1 MKQTTYLIKRIF
13 LLVSFFT
20 ACTFFVSAADFM
32 EDSICY
38 NIIGDNVV
46 EVTSRDI
53 NYSGEVIIPSSV
65 VHDGIVY
72 QVTRIGNNAFHS
84 CFDLTSVDIPE
95 GIEEIGN
102 YAFAYC
108 RKLSFVEFP
117 NSLERIDRYAFY
129 YCQNITSFYITRNVK
144 EMGWNP
150 FTGCVSVTD
159 FMCSGNNA
167 NYKSV
172 NGVLFSKDMT
182 DLVAYPP
189 ASAATTYDIPE
200 SVTSILLAAFSHSSN
215 LKQVNIPESVTWVGP
230 SAFLLCSGLE
240 SLVFPDGITYIGPSG
255 VASCTNLTYLHL
267 PANLDTIH
275 NSTVYG
281 LKSLTELTV
290 PRTVR
295 YIDNYAFNESSGL
308 KTITFEEGS
317 CLEGIG
323 QLAFDHCTSL
333 ETFDMPNTVTTMAG
347 QVFGNCTSLK
357 YAHLS
362 DNLTSM
368 GGATFWACTSLVE
381 GEIPGGVQS
390 IRNAFVNCTALKRL
404 KLGSKDSAP
413 GTTLIENSG
422 ITGCNQLERIEL
434 GANIDSLENLAL
446 MDLQNVKVFICWAST
461 PPRCNDRWSCFSPS
475 ADRLTAPLYVPKA
488 SIEAYRTA
496 YQWKDFQTI
505 VPIEDVGDVND
516 DGNISIA
523 DVTALIDILLSGQ
536 SITLPLADVNLD
548 GDISISDVT
557 DLIDRLLSNNG

>member
-1 MKQTTYLIKRIF
+1 MKQTTNLLKRIF

-20 ACTFFVSAADFM
+20 ACTLFVSAADFM

-38 NIIGDNVV
+38 NIIGDNEV
-46 EVTSRDI
+46 EVASRDI
-53 NYSGEVIIPSSV
+53 KYSGEVIIPASV
-65 VHDGIVY
+65 VHDGTVY
-72 QVTRIGNNAFHS
+72 QVTRIGNNAFNS

-95 GIEEIGN
+95 GIKEIGN

-108 RKLSFVEFP
+108 RNLSFVEFP
-117 NSLERIDRYAFY
+117 NSLEKIDLYAFY
-129 YCQNITSFYITRNVK
+129 YCQSITSFYITRNVK

-150 FTGCVSVTD
+150 FTGCLSVTD

-167 NYKSV
+167 YYKSV

-189 ASAATTYDIPE
+189 ASTATTYDIPE

-230 SAFLLCSGLE
+230 SAFLWCSGLE

-295 YIDNYAFNESSGL
+295 YIDNYAFTESSGL

-333 ETFDMPNTVTTMAG
+333 ETFDMPNTVTTIAG

-368 GGATFWACTSLVE
+368 GGATFWECTSMVE
-381 GEIPGGVQS
+381 GEIPGGVSS

-413 GTTLIENSG
+413 GTTLIKNVG
-422 ITGCNQLERIEL
+422 ITGCDQLERIEL

-461 PPRCNDRWSCFSPS
+461 PPRCNDHWSCFSPS
-475 ADRLTAPLYVPKA
+475 TDRLTAPLYVPKA

-523 DVTALIDILLSGQ
+523 DVTALIDVLLNGQ

-548 GDISISDVT
+548 GDLSIGDVT
-557 DLIDRLLSNNG
+557 DLIDRLLSNN

>member
-1 MKQTTYLIKRIF
+1 MKQTTNLLKRIF

-20 ACTFFVSAADFM
+20 ACTLFVSAADFM

-38 NIIGDNVV
+38 NIIGDNEV
-46 EVTSRDI
+46 EVASRDI
-53 NYSGEVIIPSSV
+53 KYSGEVIIPASV
-65 VHDGIVY
+65 VHDGTVY
-72 QVTRIGNNAFHS
+72 QVTRIGNNAFNS

-95 GIEEIGN
+95 GIKEIGN

-108 RKLSFVEFP
+108 RNLSFVEFP
-117 NSLERIDRYAFY
+117 NSLEKIDLYAFY
-129 YCQNITSFYITRNVK
+129 YCQSITSFYITRNVK

-150 FTGCVSVTD
+150 FTGCLSVTD

-167 NYKSV
+167 FYKSV

-189 ASAATTYDIPE
+189 ASTATTYDIPE

-215 LKQVNIPESVTWVGP
+215 LTQVNIPESVTWVGP
-230 SAFLLCSGLE
+230 SAFLWCSGLE

-295 YIDNYAFNESSGL
+295 YIDNYAFTESSGL

-333 ETFDMPNTVTTMAG
+333 ETFDMPNTVTTIAG

-368 GGATFWACTSLVE
+368 GGATFWECTSMVE
-381 GEIPGGVQS
+381 GEIPGGVSS

-413 GTTLIENSG
+413 GTTLIKNVG
-422 ITGCNQLERIEL
+422 ITGCDQLERIEL

-461 PPRCNDRWSCFSPS
+461 PPRCNDHWSCFSPS
-475 ADRLTAPLYVPKA
+475 TDRLTAPLYVPKA

-523 DVTALIDILLSGQ
+523 DVTALIDILLNGQ

-557 DLIDRLLSNNG
+557 DLIDRLLSNN

>member
-1 MKQTTYLIKRIF
+1 MKQTTNLLKKIF

-20 ACTFFVSAADFM
+20 ACTLFVSAADFM

-38 NIIGDNVV
+38 NIIGDNEV
-46 EVTSRDI
+46 EVASRDI
-53 NYSGEVIIPSSV
+53 KYSGEVIIPASV
-65 VHDGIVY
+65 VHDGTVY
-72 QVTRIGNNAFHS
+72 QVTRIGNNAFNS

-95 GIEEIGN
+95 GIKEIGN

-108 RKLSFVEFP
+108 RNLSFVEFP
-117 NSLERIDRYAFY
+117 NSLEKIDLYAFY
-129 YCQNITSFYITRNVK
+129 YCQSITSFYITRNVK

-150 FTGCVSVTD
+150 FTGCLSVTD

-167 NYKSV
+167 YYKSV

-189 ASAATTYDIPE
+189 ASTATTYDIPE

-215 LKQVNIPESVTWVGP
+215 LTQVNIPESVTWVGP
-230 SAFLLCSGLE
+230 SAFLWCSGLE

-281 LKSLTELTV
+281 LKSLPELTV

-295 YIDNYAFNESSGL
+295 YIDNYAFTESSGL

-333 ETFDMPNTVTTMAG
+333 ETFDMPNTVTTIAG

-368 GGATFWACTSLVE
+368 GGATFWECTSMVE
-381 GEIPGGVQS
+381 GEIPGGVSS

-413 GTTLIENSG
+413 GTTLIKNVG
-422 ITGCNQLERIEL
+422 ITGCDQLERIEL

-461 PPRCNDRWSCFSPS
+461 PPRCNDHWSCFSPS
-475 ADRLTAPLYVPKA
+475 TDRLTAPLYVPKA

-523 DVTALIDILLSGQ
+523 DVTALIDVLLNGQ

-557 DLIDRLLSNNG
+557 DLIDRLLSNN